1 MGGNGMSVYVA
12 LLEKIEELKAGCFEA
27 SRAPVQ
33 GGKRWITLG
42 HFDGMRTYEL
52 ETENKNLFQ
61 AIAQNNKKIARLQ
74 QDSRYLYPLYMISSE
89 DARHFWEDLHPFFS
103 VVKIHFAESVNS
115 DDSYEQLLEKL
126 PEHSKR
132 YGCIYHAFRTIEL
145 SDMILAVS
153 ADKLSALLE
162 FALTLRVYS
171 CVGKVYTYACV
182 DYELV
187 KGRVWQPD
195 PEDRVDLFSMRFS
208 VTDFGQ
214 AKASIARLEQALK
227 QEQAFSVCGVDDIV
241 VNWRE
246 LKADSLL
253 RLYRTWF
260 FAPDPTAEPVGQCFA
275 EITTR
280 VGISL
285 DKVGEVERP
294 GSDFA
299 SKQNLLKKNCEAL
312 STRCESIRVQANQQ
326 GFAYHWIDSLSA
338 LTNTLVRISKTSVL
352 DEFVYIMYNGVDA
365 FLKNVERRVK
375 YYDGVN
381 AAQCQDFVENLAHLM
396 EHIMRIEG
404 QLTHNPQMRP
414 ILYDIPVAML
424 EYVLSFLKQ
433 VSEILQT
440 EDASNKKDICF
451 LLVPRLCERIEA
463 QELFPAVPNS
473 LPGLIL
479 VIIPLQML
487 YDSRAIQQELTH
499 EVSHFVGEV
508 YRNRTDRMK
517 KYIQATAALMSR
529 IFFGDLH
536 PALVRAIQGEL
547 REEMKDLDEPNI
559 KDMVKKVMEWVRGIS
574 EKQDKY
580 VEFVKRVLS
589 KNVGSAPLKLNVAN
603 TFITGEK
610 ILQFKALLEDLSIL
624 FREIYADICMLYLLP
639 ISSEEYV
646 ASLMKDLLSEKDE
659 KKRRYEQVAIR
670 IYVGLKSA
678 RRRIPLNYIQENSE
692 DLGKEIQEIDAR
704 IWNQREMK
712 KRLIPITSIWS
723 LFCYAKHCYKQLCRE
738 PQLGRE
744 EIREMYC
751 NVISPEMDYK
761 KFTLDINSYRVKILS

>member
-1 MGGNGMSVYVA
+1 MSVYVA

-42 HFDGMRTYEL
+42 HFDGMCTYEL

-61 AIAQNNKKIARLQ
+61 AIQQNNKKIAQLQ
-74 QDSRYLYPLYMISSE
+74 QHSRYLYPLYMISSE
-89 DARHFWEDLHPFFS
+89 DAQHFWENLRPFFS

-115 DDSYEQLLEKL
+115 DASYEQLLEKL
-126 PEHSKR
+126 PEHSAQ

-187 KGRVWQPD
+187 KGGDWQPD
-195 PEDRVDLFSMRFS
+195 SEDQVDLFSMRFS
-208 VTDFGQ
+208 VTDFEQ
-214 AKASIARLEQALK
+214 AKDSIAGLERALN

-246 LKADSLL
+246 LKVDSILH
-253 RLYRTWF
+253 LYRAWF
-260 FAPDPTAEPVGQCFA
+260 FTQDQVAGLVGQCFA

-285 DKVGEVERP
+285 DKVGEVECS

-299 SKQNLLKKNCEAL
+299 SNQDLLKENCEDL
-312 STRCESIRVQANQQ
+312 SIRCGSIRVQANQQ
-326 GFAYHWIDSLSA
+326 GFAYNWIDPLSA

-365 FLKNVERRVK
+365 FLKNVK
-375 YYDGVN
+375 YQTEYFCGVN
-381 AAQCQDFVENLAHLM
+381 TAQCQDFVENLAHLM

-463 QELFPAVPNS
+463 QGLFPAVPNS

-529 IFFGDLH
+529 VFFGDLH
-536 PALVRAIQGEL
+536 PALLRAIQDEL
-547 REEMKDLDEPNI
+547 QEKMKDLDEPNI
-559 KDMVKKVMEWVRGIS
+559 IDMVKGVMEWVRGIS
-574 EKQDKY
+574 EEPDKY

-589 KNVGSAPLKLNVAN
+589 ENMGYVPLKLNAAD

-610 ILQFKALLEDLSIL
+610 ILKFQALLEDLSIL

-639 ISSEEYV
+639 ISNEEYV

-678 RRRIPLNYIQENSE
+678 GRPIPLSYILKNSE
-692 DLGKEIQEIDAR
+692 ELGKEVEAIDACIR
-704 IWNQREMK
+704 DEREMK
-712 KRLIPITSIWS
+712 KRLIPITSVRF
-723 LFCYAKHCYKQLCRE
+723 LFRYAEHCFEQLRKK
-738 PQLGRE
+738 PQPGLE
-744 EIREMYC
+744 EIRGMYR

-761 KFTLDINSYRVKILS
+761 KFTMDINRYRVKILS